1 MLNKKNVTPE
11 AKQKYLP
18 MLIVG
23 IICLVV
29 SPIIARV
36 VSTVSLALFY
46 ACLGQKMQSEISTV
60 QIMLIL
66 ICCVVVGVALIS
78 YSSYKMHK
86 SGR

>member
-1 MLNKKNVTPE
+1 MSDEKKVTLE

-23 IICLVV
+23 IICLVT
-29 SPIIARV
+29 SPVVARV

-46 ACLGQKMQSEISTV
+46 ACLGQKMQSEVSTV